1 MSGRRRRR
9 LRLSRTA
16 HRRIARDC
24 HFCCGCSY
32 PNCENEK
39 RYVPA
44 HHGHPRGMASAIR
57 GALGGDPRNAK
68 PDPLLEGSGIGITD
82 SQRHHPRGRLTA
94 KSSGRSPGLGFS
106 LGPAFPLA
114 QWRDGPPSP
123 DTVAGQRRNLTD
135 FPNTG
140 CGLDN
145 YLGSGRQS
153 IAEIK
158 RLRCGFRLSDLTF
171 SPSQRDR
178 SISPEIAR
186 VRLCTRTITLCD
198 GLSASGK
205 IG

>member
-1 MSGRRRRR
+1 
-9 LRLSRTA
+9 
-16 HRRIARDC
+16 
-24 HFCCGCSY
+24 
-32 PNCENEK
+32 
-39 RYVPA
+39 
-44 HHGHPRGMASAIR
+44 MASAVN
-57 GALGGDPRNAK
+57 GYGMAGSPEADSDPFAK
-68 PDPLLEGSGIGITD
+68 RIGHRKMGS
-82 SQRHHPRGRLTA
+82 RHHHPRGRQTA
-94 KSSGRSPGLGFS
+94 KSSGRSPDLGFS

-114 QWRDGPPSP
+114 QWHDGPSSP

-178 SISPEIAR
+178 SISPEIAS